1 MRKNIIQKIVVAAV
15 VLYKNKVLLLQRSA
29 KEKIYPGLWELPS
42 GKREN
47 LESSIEA
54 VKREVREE
62 TGLNIEIIRPLNI
75 FEYLMEKDDLIKDTT
90 QINFLAK
97 IKGKYKVK
105 ISKEHDNFAWVD
117 KKELSKYKISK
128 EIKNTIL
135 KI

>member
-117 KKELSKYKISK
+117 KKELSKYKICK

>member
-90 QINFLAK
+90 KINFLAK

>member
-15 VLYKNKVLLLQRSA
+15 VLYKDKILLLQRSA

-62 TGLNIEIIRPLNI
+62 TGLNIEIVRPLNI

-97 IKGKYKVK
+97 VKGKYKVK
-105 ISKEHDNFAWVD
+105 ISKEHDNFAWVE

>member
-15 VLYKNKVLLLQRSA
+15 VLYKDKILLLQRSA

-42 GKREN
+42 VKREN

-62 TGLNIEIIRPLNI
+62 TGLNIEIVRPLNI

-97 IKGKYKVK
+97 VKGKYKVK
-105 ISKEHDNFAWVD
+105 ISKEHDNFAWVE

>member
-62 TGLNIEIIRPLNI
+62 TGLNIEIIGPLNI